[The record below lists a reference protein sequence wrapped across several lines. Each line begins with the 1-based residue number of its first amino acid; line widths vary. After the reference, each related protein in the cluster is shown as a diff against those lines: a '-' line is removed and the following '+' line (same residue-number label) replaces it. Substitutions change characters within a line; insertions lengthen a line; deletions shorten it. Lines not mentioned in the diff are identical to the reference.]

1 MSILNQ
7 TNDGLFNV
15 LVALARCLA
24 TLGASK
30 RQKLLDYCAPYSLTD
45 QDMAKKTLRRWT
57 QIGLFTED
65 NEIISFSSDL
75 RYKYSQSRFDLSDFT
90 EDLRQLIFAPRNNLR
105 FWENEKNQSADMC
118 RLTAWMLAQDIHRFR
133 PSNFSDADDLY
144 VSQINMPGVIR
155 QFTNSTR
162 WNGFTSW
169 GAFLGFGQIET
180 GKATGSFILDPT
192 AAIRRSV
199 HAVLTN
205 HPETPVVDFVKELS
219 EVVPILDGG
228 VYRLEVESRLKVDTW
243 RRPGPNE
250 VSTSLSRA
258 LLRLREAGDI
268 RFESRSDA
276 SGQVKLVGRNGRIV
290 ESVTHVRRGDME

>member
-1 MSILNQ
+1 MAILNQ

-30 RQKLLDYCAPYSLTD
+30 KQKLLDYCAPLSLSD

-57 QIGLFTED
+57 QIGLFSEED
-65 NEIISFSSDL
+65 EVVGFASDL
-75 RYKYSQSRFDLSDFT
+75 KYKYSRKRFELPEFT
-90 EDLRQLIFAPRNNLR
+90 EDIRQLIFADRNNLR

-118 RLTAWMLAQDIHRFR
+118 RLTAWMLAQDVHKFQ

-144 VSQINMPGVIR
+144 VTQINMPNVIR

-169 GAFLGFGQIET
+169 GAFLGFGQSET
-180 GKATGSFILDPT
+180 GKAVGAFMLDPT
-192 AAIRRSV
+192 VAIRRAA
-199 HAVLTN
+199 HAVLSN
-205 HPETPVVDFVKELS
+205 RAETTVSDFVKELS
-219 EVVPILDGG
+219 DIVPVVDGG
-228 VYRLEVESRLKVDTW
+228 VYRLEVESRLKSDKW
-243 RRPGPNE
+243 QRPAPGE
-250 VSTSLSRA
+250 VSTSLSIA
-258 LLRLREAGDI
+258 LLRLRESGEL

-276 SGQVKLVGRNGRIV
+276 SSQMKLIGRNGRVV
-290 ESVTHVRRGDME
+290 ESVTHVRQGDAK